1 MDQVPT
7 LIHPALVHFAIVLPI
22 MIVLLE
28 LVNIIVKRSETADE
42 PKGRGVS
49 TLSFILVLSM
59 VAIFA
64 LTYITGS
71 VDGKEALDTLSKAG
85 QAELAEHKLIGA
97 YLVYGSLALLL
108 FKLIALISGVKGR
121 VLFLVLAIAFAGSS
135 LKQGK
140 DGGELVYKYGSNVE
154 TKAGEAKIKVAKIEA
169 KDKEEAVEA
178 TEEFTKEAKA
188 DETKTAQEPKEMT
201 DSVAQEQSKAIK
213 TPTKVKGEE
222 SAKAQVE
229 ETQSKD
235 QSEAKEAT
243 EEFAKEAKSDKTK
256 TAQETKEMTDSV
268 AQEESKAI
276 ETPTK
281 VKGEESAKAQVEE
294 TQSKDNFEA
303 KEATEEFAKEA
314 KADEEKIDT
323 PVSNSAE

>member
-1 MDQVPT
+1 MELPNISIPKAIIDSIPIDQVPT
-7 LIHPALVHFAIVLPI
+7 LMHPALVHFAIVLPI

-59 VAIFA
+59 VVIFA

-85 QAELAEHKLIGA
+85 QAELAEHKLIGT

-154 TKAGEAKIKVAKIEA
+154 AKAGKAKIKVAKLEA

-178 TEEFTKEAKA
+178 TKEFKKEAKADEAKTAQESKTKEAKAKVAKIEAKDKKEAVEATKEFAKEAKA

-201 DSVAQEQSKAIK
+201 DSVAQE
-213 TPTKVKGEE
+213 
-222 SAKAQVE
+222 
-229 ETQSKD
+229 
-235 QSEAKEAT
+235 
-243 EEFAKEAKSDKTK
+243 
-256 TAQETKEMTDSV
+256 
-268 AQEESKAI
+268 ESKAI
-276 ETPTK
+276 ETPTE

-303 KEATEEFAKEA
+303 KEATEELAKEA